1 MCGKDICVMMSTTVY
16 LWWQRVTIC
25 ERVIQRK
32 TCTTFAYPEFYQRTQ
47 PEEVACLQI
56 YLWNW
61 AQSMGSETRKR
72 FKKEKETD
80 YFFWGGKTKPNLH
93 FHLSSKLVHFF
104 KMERH
109 FIFVLHQIYYFFFN
123 LLEYSC
129 FTMLLASTVQRSE
142 SAILTHT
149 SPLFGFPSNLDQHRE
164 LSFLCYSVES
174 Q

>member
-1 MCGKDICVMMSTTVY
+1 MRGLSKGKHLQPLLILSSTKEHSLRRWLACRFICGTDPNQWDQKHGKD
-16 LWWQRVTIC
+16 LKKKR
-25 ERVIQRK
+25 R
-32 TCTTFAYPEFYQRTQ
+32 
-47 PEEVACLQI
+47 QI
-56 YLWNW
+56 I
-61 AQSMGSETRKR
+61 SFGGG
-72 FKKEKETD
+72 
-80 YFFWGGKTKPNLH
+80 GGKTKPILR

-123 LLEYSC
+123 LLESSC

-164 LSFLCYSVES
+164 RSFLCCSVES